1 MSIANIYL
9 TFNGN
14 CREAFKFYEKVLQKK
29 ISVLNVFGEMP
40 PQPGFELSEEN
51 KTRDMHVTLPASA
64 ETSLMGS
71 DTFPHQPVSFG
82 NNFSISLSPDSKEE
96 ADRIFSELSQ
106 EGNVVVPI
114 SDTFW
119 NAYFGM
125 VEDQFGVNWM
135 INLNL
140 THSRSI

>member
-1 MSIANIYL
+1 MAIVNIYL

-14 CREAFKFYEKVLQKK
+14 CKEAFDFYASVLQQKF
-29 ISVLNVFGEMP
+29 SDFNLFGEMP
-40 PQPGFELSEEN
+40 PQPGFELSEADKN
-51 KTRDMHVTLPASA
+51 RVMHVTLPISK

-82 NNFSISLSPDSKEE
+82 DNFSISISPDSKKE
-96 ADRIFSELSQ
+96 ADRIFEELS
-106 EGNVVVPI
+106 EGGNVVMPM

-125 VEDQFGVNWM
+125 VKDKFGVNWM
-135 INLNL
+135 INFDSS
-140 THSRSI
+140 HS

>member
-1 MSIANIYL
+1 MAIVNIYL

-14 CREAFKFYEKVLQKK
+14 CKEAFDFYASVLQQK
-29 ISVLNVFGEMP
+29 ISDFNLFGEMP
-40 PQPGFELSEEN
+40 PQPGFELSEADKN
-51 KTRDMHVTLPASA
+51 RVMHVTLPISK

-82 NNFSISLSPDSKEE
+82 DNFSISISPDSKKE
-96 ADRIFSELSQ
+96 ADRIFKELA
-106 EGNVVVPI
+106 EGGNVVMPM

-125 VEDQFGVNWM
+125 VKDKFGVNWM
-135 INLNL
+135 INFDSS
-140 THSRSI
+140 HS

>member
-1 MSIANIYL
+1 MAIVNIYL

-14 CREAFKFYEKVLQKK
+14 CKEAFDFYASVLQKK
-29 ISVLNVFGEMP
+29 ISDFNIFGEMP
-40 PQPGFELSEEN
+40 PQPGFELSEADKN
-51 KTRDMHVTLPASA
+51 RVMHVTLPISK

-82 NNFSISLSPDSKEE
+82 DNFSISISPDSKTE
-96 ADRIFSELSQ
+96 ADRVFNELLDG
-106 EGNVVVPI
+106 GNVVMPM

-125 VEDQFGVNWM
+125 VKDKFGVNWM
-135 INLNL
+135 INFDSAN
-140 THSRSI
+140 S

>member
-1 MSIANIYL
+1 MSTVNIYL

-14 CREAFKFYEKVLQKK
+14 CKEAFAFYAAVLEKK
-29 ISVLNVFGEMP
+29 ISNFNVFGEMP
-40 PQPGFELSEEN
+40 PQPGVELSDQD
-51 KTRDMHVTLPASA
+51 KSRVMHVTLPVSA

-82 NNFSISLSPDSKEE
+82 NNFSISLNPDSTEE
-96 ADRIFSELSQ
+96 ADRIFSELSI
-106 EGNVVVPI
+106 EGNVVMPM

-125 VEDQFGVNWM
+125 VKDKFGVNWM
-135 INLNL
+135 INFDSS
-140 THSRSI
+140 HS